1 LVGTAAVFAADGV
14 VVEDGVTERSFVAG
28 GLAAGIVEGC
38 VMCGFAPTAGDDS
51 RGFAPE

>member
-1 LVGTAAVFAADGV
+1 LVATAGVFARDG
-14 VVEDGVTERSFVAG
+14 VVEDGITERSFVAS